1 MSTQIL
7 QIYKEKIF
15 MYQKISLLLK
25 NFELNKDDSVFKNVL
40 RFFFAPGKRLASEVR
55 SHFRAGGFIIGAKRA
70 RKLRVQNKTSR
81 LSKIK
86 KGMMMFFGKKEIFET
101 KQSIFLDNF

>member
-1 MSTQIL
+1 
-7 QIYKEKIF
+7 
-15 MYQKISLLLK
+15 MYQKISLLK
-25 NFELNKDDSVFKNVL
+25 NFELNKDDSVFENVL
-40 RFFFAPGKRLASEVR
+40 RFETGKRLASEVR

-70 RKLRVQNKTSR
+70 RKVRVQNETSR

-101 KQSIFLDNF
+101 KQNIFLDNF